1 MKSMKNKKTAGS
13 DGLTKE
19 FYENFWDEL
28 KAPLMESVNQAFY
41 TKNWKILQR
50 QAVINP
56 IEKTEINVD
65 WEKLETK
72 FFVECRHKNFE
83 AISNKPKTALSTS
96 ISS

>member
-1 MKSMKNKKTAGS
+1 MKNNKTAGS

-19 FYENFWDEL
+19 FYENFLDEL
-28 KAPLMESVNQAFY
+28 KTPLMESVNQAFY
-41 TKNWKILQR
+41 TKNWKILRR

-72 FFVECRHKNFE
+72 FFLECRHKILSE
-83 AISNKPKTALSTS
+83 AISNKQKTALPRP